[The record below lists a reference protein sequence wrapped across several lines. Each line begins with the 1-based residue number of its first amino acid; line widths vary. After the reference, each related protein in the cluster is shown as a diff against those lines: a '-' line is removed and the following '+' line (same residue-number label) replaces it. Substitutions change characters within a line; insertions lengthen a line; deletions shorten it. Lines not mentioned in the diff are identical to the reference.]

1 MNSTTRIAFSVL
13 GAAGLGLSALAT
25 APVQAAGPAE
35 RGPNDLCKVRVLSVQ
50 ALDVQ
55 EDNQGDD
62 HQGEDEVF
70 LRLGDV
76 NTVQRTYEPGNKRN
90 TLGDGS
96 DFFNGRERVALIEND
111 EATGNKDVIDRRR
124 LACDAGQ
131 FETVL
136 SDANADTVYTVVWRI
151 DEIS

>member
-50 ALDVQ
+50 ANDLQ
-55 EDNQGDD
+55 EDNQG
-62 HQGEDEVF
+62 QDEVF

-76 NTVQRTYEPGNKRN
+76 NTVQHTYFPGQLRN
-90 TLGDGS
+90 TLGETS
-96 DFFNGRERVALIEND
+96 DFFNGHERVALIEND
-111 EATGNKDVIDRRR
+111 EATGNKDVIDRGR
-124 LACDAGQ
+124 LACDTGQ
-131 FETVL
+131 VQTVL
-136 SDANADTVYTVVWRI
+136 TDANADTVYTVVWRV